1 MDAHTHEE
9 IKLYGSF
16 TVALTISREPKDP
29 IDLERLLEA
38 ALIDQMPQ
46 EWLAYLQEEYNCND
60 IQETASVIISW
71 DTIKSTPLPNEPL
84 IYEVVLPKDD
94 WMIEAAAKAH
104 EQFMNKYYR
113 LIQGVENA
121 L

>member
-1 MDAHTHEE
+1 M
-9 IKLYGSF
+9 
-16 TVALTISREPKDP
+16 PK
-29 IDLERLLEA
+29 
-38 ALIDQMPQ
+38 
-46 EWLAYLQEEYNCND
+46 EWLAYLQEKNTCND

-71 DTIKSTPLPNEPL
+71 DTIKSAPQRNEPL
-84 IYEVVLPKDD
+84 RYEVVLPKDD

-104 EQFMNKYYR
+104 EVFMNKYYR